1 LTEFFEKIDAFDSDL
16 KKIIVDLMIEKLKKK
31 MNEIKAI
38 KLIKKLLLLQIKKKH
53 NEKKLNISICK
64 TLCKL

>member
-1 LTEFFEKIDAFDSDL
+1 MTEFFEKIDAFDSDL